1 MQCRTDSTK
10 TLFVFKEQR
19 SSLTLENK
27 DKVIATVP
35 EAPFLPQKYNNISAL
50 FAPITI
56 AN

>member
-56 AN
+56 AH